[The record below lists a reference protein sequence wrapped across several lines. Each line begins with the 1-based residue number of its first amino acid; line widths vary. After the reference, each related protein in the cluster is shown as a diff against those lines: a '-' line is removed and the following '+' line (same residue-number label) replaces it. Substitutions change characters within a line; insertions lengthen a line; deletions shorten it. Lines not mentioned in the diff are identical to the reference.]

1 MPPPAAVPDPRWLL
15 AILLVG
21 TGVLGTVVPAL
32 PGAPLVLAGLFVAAW
47 IDGFREVGWF
57 TLTILS
63 LITLVTVAIDLGA
76 SAVGAQRVRASR
88 LALVGA
94 TLGTVVGFFFGV
106 PGLLLGPF
114 LGAAAGEYLARR
126 DLRRAGKVGFA
137 TWLGL
142 IFAAAAKLA
151 IVFTMLGIFAIA
163 YAI

>member
-1 MPPPAAVPDPRWLL
+1 
-15 AILLVG
+15 LVV

-32 PGAPLVLAGLFVAAW
+32 PGAPLVLAGLFIAAW

-63 LITLVTVAIDLGA
+63 LITLVTLAIDVGA

-94 TLGTVVGFFFGV
+94 TLGTLVGFFFGV

-137 TWLGL
+137 AWLGL

>member
-1 MPPPAAVPDPRWLL
+1 MPPPATVPDPRWIL
-15 AILLVG
+15 ALLLVAAG
-21 TGVLGTVVPAL
+21 MLGTVVPAL
-32 PGAPLVLAGLFVAAW
+32 PGAPLVLAGLFLAAW

-57 TLTILS
+57 TLTILA
-63 LITLVTVAIDLGA
+63 LITLVTFAIDVGA
-76 SAVGAQRVRASR
+76 TALGAQRVRASR
-88 LALVGA
+88 LALAGA
-94 TLGTVVGFFFGV
+94 MLGTLVGFFFGL

-114 LGAAAGEYLARR
+114 LGAAVGEYLARR

-142 IFAAAAKLA
+142 VFAAAAKLA